1 MSAVTAARGGLGG
14 DDDANVNSTKV
25 VMLRVGDAP
34 ADVAAEPADLIR
46 EARRRQRRRWLLL
59 GLAVTV
65 VLAGAGGIGFA
76 VASPGH
82 QHRPAHRPR
91 PARAAP
97 ARRPPT
103 FPGSIPGSVGTSVL
117 MWPVGSPAFGPDFG
131 PPAYLDDLTSGTL
144 SLVTNK
150 PAFEA
155 GDYQPYLI
163 QVGRWLV
170 FAGSAGTMAIA
181 DNLQGRQRVLDGRTE
196 FFAPSATPGQAW
208 LEQFSGAA
216 PLQGQGTVSV
226 WQVSVPGGTRGPLL
240 TLPPRSSLVAGTE
253 AGLLLEV
260 PQGTDSGLA
269 LWYPGGV
276 LRSLPYSPLWGDL
289 FDVNARFVAYGT
301 GCQGLTTTIAAG
313 QNGYDLCRVLRV
325 YDLVTGKLFSAQ
337 PPPGTAGWVPGGYNV
352 LGRALAPG
360 GARIAAYAA
369 TRPLGSGDALLFVL
383 RLSGP
388 SARPKPVPASAAIA
402 WERTAWSA
410 DGLWLFYEGPGQ
422 RMWAYQVSRGQVRRS
437 STRCCGYVV
446 MAAFPSRR

>member
-1 MSAVTAARGGLGG
+1 VSAVRAAREGPGVG
-14 DDDANVNSTKV
+14 DDVNVHSAEV
-25 VMLRVGDAP
+25 VMRVGDAL
-34 ADVAAEPADLIR
+34 AGAAAEPADLIR
-46 EARRRQRRRWLLL
+46 EARQRQRRRWLLF

-97 ARRPPT
+97 ARRPSA
-103 FPGSIPGSVGTSVL
+103 FPVSIPGSVGTSVL
-117 MWPVGSPAFGPDFG
+117 MWPVGDPAFGPASG

-144 SLVTNK
+144 SLVTNR
-150 PAFEA
+150 PAFAA
-155 GDYQPYLI
+155 GDFQPYLI
-163 QVGRWLV
+163 RVGRWLV

-181 DNLQGRQRVLDGRTE
+181 DDLRGRQRVLDGRTE
-196 FFAPSATPGQAW
+196 FFAPSATPGQVW

-226 WQVSVPGGTRGPLL
+226 WQVSVPGGARGPVL
-240 TLPPRSSLVAGTE
+240 TLPPRSSLVAGTD

-269 LWYPGGV
+269 LWSPGV

-289 FDVNARFVAYGT
+289 FDVSARFVAYGT
-301 GCQGLTTTIAAG
+301 GCQVLTTTIAAG

-325 YDLVTGKLFSAQ
+325 YDLVTGRLFSSR

-352 LGRALAPG
+352 LGEALAPG

-369 TRPLGSGDALLFVL
+369 TRPLGSGDGLLFVL

-388 SARPKPVPASAAIA
+388 SARPKRVPASAAIA

-410 DGLWLFYEGPGQ
+410 DGSWLFYQGPGQ

-437 STRCCGYVV
+437 STGCCGYVV
-446 MAAFPSRR
+446 MATFSSRR

>member
-1 MSAVTAARGGLGG
+1 MSAVTAAREDPGVG
-14 DDDANVNSTKV
+14 DDADVNSTNV
-25 VMLRVGDAP
+25 LMPRIGDALGG
-34 ADVAAEPADLIR
+34 AAAEPADLIR
-46 EARRRQRRRWLLL
+46 EARRRQRRRWLLI

-65 VLAGAGGIGFA
+65 VLAGAGGIALA
-76 VASPGH
+76 VRSPG
-82 QHRPAHRPR
+82 QRHRPAHRPR

-97 ARRPPT
+97 ARRSPT
-103 FPGSIPGSVGTSVL
+103 LPGSIPGSVGTSVL
-117 MWPVGSPAFGPDFG
+117 MWPVGDPAFGPDSG

-144 SLVTNK
+144 SLVANR
-150 PAFEA
+150 PAFTA

-163 QVGRWLV
+163 RTGRWLV
-170 FAGSAGTMAIA
+170 FAGSGGTMAIG
-181 DNLQGRQRVLDGRTE
+181 DDLHGRQRVLDGRTE
-196 FFAPSATPGQAW
+196 FFAPSATPGQVW
-208 LEQFSGAA
+208 LEQFSGAD

-226 WQVSVPGGTRGPLL
+226 WQVSVPGGARGPVL

-260 PQGTDSGLA
+260 PQGPDSGLA
-269 LWYPGGV
+269 QWYPGGV

-289 FDVNARFVAYGT
+289 FDVSARFVAYGT
-301 GCQGLTTTIAAG
+301 GCQGLVTTSAAG
-313 QNGYDLCRVLRV
+313 QSGYDLCRVLRV
-325 YDLVTGKLFSAQ
+325 YDLLTGRLFSAQ

-369 TRPLGSGDALLFVL
+369 TRPLGSGDGLLFVL

-388 SARPKPVPASAAIA
+388 SARPKRVPASAAIA

-410 DGLWLFYEGPGQ
+410 NGLWLFYQGPGQ
-422 RMWAYQVSRGQVRRS
+422 RMWAYQASRGQVRRS